1 VILTFTTYRKI
12 RTDERRGR
20 SALTAAAKRF
30 FTSSLIQDHSYDTQT
45 DCSVAPFDVN
55 ECVPKPIDPQ
65 DFDNDT
71 QNRSSG
77 ALHHAKTTY
86 LSHMEESIETQRLI
100 PAWEYVADT
109 VMGGM
114 SSGNIRAEAYQG
126 RSANVLRGDVSLDNN
141 GGFVQIAADLNAD
154 SSIYDASDWDGFEM
168 IICGNDTAYD
178 FRLRTDAL
186 RRPWQSFRTD
196 FIAPSAWQ
204 TVRLP
209 FDQMIPHKTDA
220 AFDPAGLRRIGI
232 LAIGRAMRAEIAVAA
247 VHLYRS

>member
-1 VILTFTTYRKI
+1 MILTFTTCRKI

-20 SALTAAAKRF
+20 SALTAAAKRS
-30 FTSSLIQDHSYDTQT
+30 FTLSLIQDHSYDKQT
-45 DCSVAPFDVN
+45 NCSFAPFN
-55 ECVPKPIDPQ
+55 FSECVPKPIDPH
-65 DFDNDT
+65 DFDNDS
-71 QNRSSG
+71 QNKSSG
-77 ALHHAKTTY
+77 ALHHAKMTY
-86 LSHMEESIETQRLI
+86 LSQMEKSIETQRLI
-100 PAWEYVADT
+100 PTWEYVADT

-114 SSGNIRAEAYQG
+114 SSGNIRAEVYQR

-154 SSIYDASDWDGFEM
+154 GRIYDASAWDGFELL
-168 IICGNDTAYD
+168 ICGNDTAYD

-196 FIAPSAWQ
+196 FIAPSTWQ
-204 TVRLP
+204 TVQLP

-220 AFDPAGLRRIGI
+220 AFDPARLRRIGI